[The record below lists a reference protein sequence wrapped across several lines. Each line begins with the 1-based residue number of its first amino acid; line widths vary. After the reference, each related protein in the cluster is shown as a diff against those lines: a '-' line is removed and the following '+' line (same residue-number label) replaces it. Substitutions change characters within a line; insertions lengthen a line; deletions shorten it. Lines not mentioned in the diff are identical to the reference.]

1 MFQPKTESAIMQGVQ
16 QFGPGPGGKKM
27 MLWEFTHATEGN
39 SSFLDLFQCFIIRI
53 HKFSK
58 YKIIYSCRV
67 RYLHNVE
74 IQD

>member
-39 SSFLDLFQCFIIRI
+39 SSFLDLFQ
-53 HKFSK
+53 
-58 YKIIYSCRV
+58 
-67 RYLHNVE
+67 
-74 IQD
+74 